1 MSASERTPAADVRMA
16 APADAEAMLFACLQN
31 ADSFFPAG
39 GIAFSW
45 GLETLIADGLMR
57 DAAQVEAFVLGQL
70 EQRWNVA
77 DRPALVAAHGAVSL
91 ERVREIDEHVEA
103 TTLASELR
111 EGSRRAG
118 ASLLTV
124 HARLGTAGAQS
135 YQDAVRAGRAHGH
148 LPVVQGWLWRGAGM
162 SELAAQTVSAHTLC
176 VSLLGAALRLGA
188 IGHLHGQRILLQA
201 RATMVELLRT
211 PALALEDMY
220 NCVPATEIASMR
232 HETQASRLF
241 AN

>member
-1 MSASERTPAADVRMA
+1 MSLPQRAPADVRIA
-16 APADAEAMLFACLQN
+16 TPADPEAMLFACLQN

-45 GLETLIADGLMR
+45 GLESLITDGLMR
-57 DAAQVEAFVLGQL
+57 DVAQVEAFVLGQL

-77 DRPALVAAHGAVSL
+77 DRPALVAAHGAGSL

-103 TTLASELR
+103 NTLASELR

-118 ASLLTV
+118 TSLLSV
-124 HARLGTAGAQS
+124 HARLETAGAQP
-135 YQDAVRAGRAHGH
+135 YQDAVRAGNALGH
-148 LPVVQGWLWRGAGM
+148 LPVVQGWIWNGAGM
-162 SELAAQTVSAHTLC
+162 SALAAQTVSAHTFC

-188 IGHLHGQRILLQA
+188 IGHLHGQRILLEA

-211 PALALEDMY
+211 PALALDDMY
-220 NCVPATEIASMR
+220 NCVPATEIAAMR